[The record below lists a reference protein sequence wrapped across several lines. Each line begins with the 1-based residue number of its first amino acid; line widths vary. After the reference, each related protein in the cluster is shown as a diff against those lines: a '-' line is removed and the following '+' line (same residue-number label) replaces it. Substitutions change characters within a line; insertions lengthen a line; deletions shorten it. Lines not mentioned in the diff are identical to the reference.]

1 MGAEHRGLRGLM
13 KGALRLIYPPQ
24 CLGCGGAVE
33 QDGALCPKCWRDCEF
48 VSGCACRRCG
58 VPLPGDAGEDT
69 SDADG
74 SLICDDCLTTVRPW
88 RHGRAALVY
97 RGIGRDLVLA
107 LKHGD
112 RPDLAG
118 PLGGWLA
125 LAAAPILRE
134 GMIVVPIPLHPRR
147 LMQRKFNQAALLSA
161 QAAKVHGL
169 THYPSLLYRTRQ
181 TPAQDH
187 RSLEERFA
195 NLQGALAVAPRHRA
209 ELQGRSVLLVDDVM
223 ASGATMSTAA
233 EALLAAGA
241 ATVCVAVLARAVKE

>member
-1 MGAEHRGLRGLM
+1 M
-13 KGALRLIYPPQ
+13 
-24 CLGCGGAVE
+24 
-33 QDGALCPKCWRDCEF
+33 
-48 VSGCACRRCG
+48 S
-58 VPLPGDAGEDT
+58 
-69 SDADG
+69 
-74 SLICDDCLTTVRPW
+74 
-88 RHGRAALVY
+88 
-97 RGIGRDLVLA
+97 
-107 LKHGD
+107 
-112 RPDLAG
+112 
-118 PLGGWLA
+118 GWLA
-125 LAAAPILRE
+125 VAAAPLVRP

>member
-1 MGAEHRGLRGLM
+1 M
-13 KGALRLIYPPQ
+13 KAALRLIYPPQ

-33 QDGALCPKCWRDCEF
+33 QDGALCPRCWRDCEF

-58 VPLPGDAGEDT
+58 VPLPGDLGD
-69 SDADG
+69 DASVDDG
-74 SLICDDCLTTVRPW
+74 SLICDDCLSTSRPW

-97 RGIGRDLVLA
+97 RGVGRDLVLA

-134 GMIVVPIPLHPRR
+134 GMLVAPIPLHPRR

-169 THYPSLLYRTRQ
+169 THLPSLLYRTRQ
-181 TPAQDH
+181 TAAQDH
-187 RSLEERFA
+187 RSREERYA
-195 NLQGALAVAPRHRA
+195 NLQGALAVSPRHQT
-209 ELQGRSVLLVDDVM
+209 EIQGRSVLLVDDVM
-223 ASGATMSTAA
+223 ASGATMTAA
-233 EALLAAGA
+233 ADALLDAGA
-241 ATVCVAVLARAVKE
+241 ATVCIAVLARAVKE

>member
-1 MGAEHRGLRGLM
+1 M
-13 KGALRLIYPPQ
+13 KAALRLIYPPQ

-33 QDGALCPKCWRDCEF
+33 RDGALCPRCWRDCEF

-58 VPLPGDAGEDT
+58 VPLPGGDVDGGAVDDA
-69 SDADG
+69 
-74 SLICDDCLTTVRPW
+74 SLICDDCLTTTRPW

-97 RGIGRDLVLA
+97 RGVGRDLVLA

-112 RPDLAG
+112 RPDLSA

-125 LAAAPILRE
+125 MAVAPMLRE
-134 GMIVVPIPLHPRR
+134 GTLVVPIPLHPRR
-147 LMQRKFNQAALLSA
+147 LLQRKFNQAALLSA
-161 QAAKVHGL
+161 QTAKVHGL

-187 RSLEERFA
+187 RSLPERFA
-195 NLQGALAVAPRHRA
+195 NLQGALAVAPRHQA
-209 ELQGRSVLLVDDVM
+209 DLQGRSVLLVDDVM
-223 ASGATMSTAA
+223 ASGATMTAAA

-241 ATVCVAVLARAVKE
+241 GKVCIAVLARAVKE

>member
-1 MGAEHRGLRGLM
+1 M
-13 KGALRLIYPPQ
+13 KAALRLIYPPQ

-33 QDGALCPKCWRDCEF
+33 QDGALCPRCWRDCEF

-58 VPLPGDAGEDT
+58 VPLPGDLGD
-69 SDADG
+69 DASVDDG
-74 SLICDDCLTTVRPW
+74 SLICDDCLSTSRPW

-97 RGIGRDLVLA
+97 RGVGRDLVLA

-134 GMIVVPIPLHPRR
+134 GMLVAPIPLHPRR